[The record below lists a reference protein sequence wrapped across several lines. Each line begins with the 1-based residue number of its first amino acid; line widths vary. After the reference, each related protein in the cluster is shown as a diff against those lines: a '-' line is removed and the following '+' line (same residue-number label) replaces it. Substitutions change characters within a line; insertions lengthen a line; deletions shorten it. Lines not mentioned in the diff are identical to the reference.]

1 MRNILVLG
9 GTLEASAL
17 ARALA
22 ERGDRAVLSYAGRV
36 AQPRAQPIAVRV
48 GGFGGVPGLVRYLRD
63 QGVTHLV
70 DATHPF
76 AAQMSDNAIAACA
89 QTGVPLLALTRAAW
103 QPGLGDRWQMVADLP
118 AAVAALS
125 GPPQRVMLALG
136 RMHLAAFAAQP
147 QHDYILRL
155 VDAPDGVLPL
165 PQHTVIVSRG
175 PFDVASDTALMREH
189 RVDIVVCK
197 NAGGTGAQAKLQA
210 ARGLSLP
217 IVMVARP
224 VTPARHE
231 VTRVDQ
237 VLQWLEDSPC
247 QPRHAPDHSD
257 TSVGAERGV

>member
-76 AAQMSDNAIAACA
+76 AAQMSGNAIAACG
-89 QTGVPLLALTRAAW
+89 QIGVPLLALTRAAW

-165 PQHTVIVSRG
+165 PQHTAIVSRG

-210 ARGLSLP
+210 ARGLNLP

-237 VLQWLEDSPC
+237 VLQWLGDSPC